1 MNLDACQGWIRWIGG
16 MAALTALLTIFYGI
30 WRGAQRPVGL
40 TVGRAP
46 VRSPLFYVVTGALFG
61 GFCILLW
68 RPLPLALSLG
78 AQAVA
83 LTLGAVLYFA
93 GMAFVVWGRLTLG
106 RLYFVSTSFGAQLYP
121 DHQLIMR
128 GPFAIMRHPMYA
140 GMIALSFGGLLIYRT
155 WTWVFLVA
163 IAPALLRRARR
174 EEQALSAHFG
184 EAWDAYAARVPA
196 WIPHRRR

>member
-1 MNLDACQGWIRWIGG
+1 MILDLAEGLIRWVGG
-16 MAALTALLTIFYGI
+16 LGALAALILIFVGI
-30 WRGAQRPVGL
+30 WRGARRPVGM

-46 VRSPLFYVVTGALFG
+46 VRSALFYVVTGALFG

-68 RPLPLALSLG
+68 RPLPLAPSLG

-83 LTLGAVLYFA
+83 LALGAVLYFA

-106 RLYFVSTSFGAQLYP
+106 RLYFVSTSFGAQLYA

-128 GPFAIMRHPMYA
+128 GPFAIVRHPMYA

-155 WTWVFLVA
+155 WTWVFIAAL
-163 IAPALLRRARR
+163 APALLRRARR
-174 EEQALSAHFG
+174 EEQALAARFGAEWEAHK
-184 EAWDAYAARVPA
+184 ARVPA
-196 WIPHRRR
+196 WIPRRRR

>member
-1 MNLDACQGWIRWIGG
+1 MILDLAEGLIRWVGG
-16 MAALTALLTIFYGI
+16 LGALAALILIFVGI
-30 WRGAQRPVGL
+30 WRGARRPVGM

-46 VRSPLFYVVTGALFG
+46 VRSALFYVVTGALFG

-68 RPLPLALSLG
+68 RPLPLAPSLG

-83 LTLGAVLYFA
+83 LALGAVLYFA

-106 RLYFVSTSFGAQLYP
+106 RLYFVSTSFGAQLYA

-128 GPFAIMRHPMYA
+128 GPFAIVRHPMYA

-155 WTWVFLVA
+155 WTWVFIAA

-174 EEQALSAHFG
+174 EEQALSVRFG

-196 WIPHRRR
+196 WIPRRSR